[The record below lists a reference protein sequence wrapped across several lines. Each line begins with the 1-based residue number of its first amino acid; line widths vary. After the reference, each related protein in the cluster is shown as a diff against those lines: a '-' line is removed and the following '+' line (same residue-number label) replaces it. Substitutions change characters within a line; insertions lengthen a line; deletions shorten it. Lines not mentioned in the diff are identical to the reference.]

1 MKVDLD
7 YIYQMLETY
16 YEPEGRLSVLFVKKT
31 GTKYE
36 SFFPSVANDVQNEII
51 SLFLENISGKRNSDL
66 EKIFFNPS
74 GQENDQYSEC
84 RTDYVGNFEEVINLF
99 DNANIEEEIE
109 PDNVSFLIF
118 RLRVN
123 NDNEDQKYLYFFRK
137 NHKLKN
143 IRKGFWM
150 RKVSNT
156 FNILEANKL
165 MGIDGSIDAVSDG
178 GIIFFF
184 SHISAER
191 IFNLREK
198 FKENA
203 GAVLEKV
210 EKGGKIE
217 NFNQFRDDCLDD
229 ARIIRRLTKIQSNP
243 QIIELFHQHFHNA
256 AEVVELFDLNIV
268 FNKEKTKIVY
278 DDKEQLTHITMLMR
292 DAYYRTV
299 LAERKGVDDY
309 NI

>member
-1 MKVDLD
+1 MNFD

-16 YEPEGRLSVLFVKKT
+16 NDPRGRLSVLFVKKT

-36 SFFPSVANDVQNEII
+36 SFFPSVTNDVQKEIT
-51 SLFLENISGKRNSDL
+51 SLFLDTISIKRNLDL
-66 EKIFFNPS
+66 ERISFNPS

-84 RTDYVGNFEEVINLF
+84 STDYVGNFEEVINLF
-99 DNANIEEEIE
+99 DNPNMEEEIE
-109 PDNVSFLIF
+109 PDNVNFLIF

-123 NDNEDQKYLYFFRK
+123 NDDETEKYLYFFRK

-156 FNILEANKL
+156 FNILEGNKL
-165 MGIDGSIDAVSDG
+165 MGIDGGIDAVSDG
-178 GIIFFF
+178 RTIFFF

-203 GAVLEKV
+203 GVVLGEV
-210 EKGGKIE
+210 EKGERIA
-217 NFNQFRDDCLDD
+217 NFNQFKDDCLED

-256 AEVVELFDLNIV
+256 PEVVQLFDLNIS
-268 FNKEKTKIVY
+268 FNEDKSKIVY